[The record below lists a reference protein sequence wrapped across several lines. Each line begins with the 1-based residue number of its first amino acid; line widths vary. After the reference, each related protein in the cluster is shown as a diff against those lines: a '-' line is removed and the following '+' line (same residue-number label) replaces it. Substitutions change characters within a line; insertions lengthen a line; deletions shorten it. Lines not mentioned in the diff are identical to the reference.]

1 MVQIMKLSS
10 LRSGRTTACGLLRI
24 ACLTAFATA
33 VANLP
38 GRPAAG
44 STLHVSP
51 EGSDAAAGDELH
63 PFRTVQ
69 RAAEDAR
76 PGDVVLVSPGVY
88 RERVAPPRG
97 GEAARPIVFRSKVRH
112 AAVLKGSDVW
122 EPTWEAHGEQIW
134 SGVVAAD
141 LFTDTAHVDG
151 ANPFAIPLAST
162 PWGREG
168 FPEHERHRRGERGGN
183 PAADPAIVYTLGQ
196 VFVDG
201 AMYRQVPIRAE
212 LDDAAGT
219 WFYDS
224 SAHRLYLRFPAGGPQ
239 GRMVEI
245 TTRRRIFAPH
255 DRGLGHIQVEGFVME
270 HCGNQYPT
278 DFWVQASPQWQQ
290 AGALGTRGGHH
301 WTIRDNILRLAQGV
315 GLDLGVEGHP
325 EADLERGGRK
335 RPSSAGHHVVEDN
348 LIAHN
353 GGAGTA
359 GYLARDV
366 VLRRNV
372 VVGNNLLRFYG
383 KKRWESGGIKLHSPH
398 DSLIEANVIV
408 DNHACPGLWF
418 DQGAGNHT
426 RIEANVI
433 VGHHTGLDVEIGRG
447 RDAVAA
453 RNVIV
458 DNGVGIAFRESGG
471 VRVVDNLIVSMTGTA
486 VKNAH
491 DPKRPGDWTSGPIDL
506 FGNIIAGT
514 TLVAVV
520 PPGQSRSEARRFDGN
535 AYALVGDDD
544 HPFAVAGTGRLA
556 FSEWQQ
562 YWRDQNGGQD
572 CDRHSIVATGFACS
586 LDRRSGMLAV
596 KPGCDPAALRRAS
609 GIADPGEAGP
619 CERLGADGGAL
630 RLWAE
635 GVVVVLPE
643 PWAVPPGL
651 TASAGSPIVGPGATP

>member
-1 MVQIMKLSS
+1 MKRGRLKHRRATASS
-10 LRSGRTTACGLLRI
+10 LLRI
-24 ACLTAFATA
+24 VSLAAFAMA
-33 VANLP
+33 GVSVS
-38 GRPAAG
+38 GRPAGG

-51 EGSDAAAGDELH
+51 EGSDKASGDESH
-63 PFRTVQ
+63 PFRTIQ

-76 PGDVVLVSPGVY
+76 AGDVVLVSPGVY
-88 RERVAPPRG
+88 RERVAPPRS
-97 GEAARPIVFRSKVRH
+97 GEAAQPIVFRSKVRH
-112 AAVLKGSDVW
+112 AAVIKGSDLW
-122 EPTWEAHGEQIW
+122 EPTWEPHGEQIS
-134 SGVVAAD
+134 SGPVAED
-141 LFTDTAHVDG
+141 LYTDTAHVDG
-151 ANPFAIPLAST
+151 ANPYSVPLAST

-183 PAADPAIVYTLGQ
+183 AAADPAIVYTLGQ

-212 LDDAAGT
+212 LEDAAGT

-224 SAHRLYLRFPAGGPQ
+224 IAHRLYLRFPIGGPQ
-239 GRMVEI
+239 GRAVEI

-255 DRGLGHIQVEGFVME
+255 DRGLGFIQVEGFVME

-278 DFWVQASPQWQQ
+278 DFWVQSYPQWQQ
-290 AGALGTRGGHH
+290 AGALGTRSGHH
-301 WTIRDNILRLAQGV
+301 WTIRDNIVRLAQGV

-325 EADLERGGRK
+325 EADLEHGGRA
-335 RPSSAGHHVVEDN
+335 RPPSAGHHVVEDN

-359 GYLARDV
+359 GYLARGL

-408 DNHACPGLWF
+408 DNHACAGLWF
-418 DQGAGNHT
+418 DQGAGHRT

-433 VGHHTGLDVEIGRG
+433 AGHSTGLDVEIGRG

-458 DNGVGIAFRESGG
+458 DNAVGVAFRESGG
-471 VRVVDNLIVSMTGTA
+471 VRVVDNLIVSLSGTA

-520 PPGQSRSEARRFDGN
+520 PPGQWRSEARRFDGN
-535 AYALVGDDD
+535 AYAVVGVDD
-544 HPFAVAGTGRLA
+544 HPFAVAGTGRLT
-556 FSEWQQ
+556 FSEWQE
-562 YWRDQNGGQD
+562 YWHNHNGGQD
-572 CDRHSIVATGFACS
+572 CDHHSVVANGFECS
-586 LDRRSGMLAV
+586 LDRRTGMLAV
-596 KPGCDPAALRRAS
+596 KPSCDPAALRRAS
-609 GIADPGEAGP
+609 GSLEAGEAGP
-619 CERLGADGGAL
+619 WERLGASGGLL

-635 GVVVVLPE
+635 GIVAALPE

-651 TASAGSPIVGPGATP
+651 TTSAGGPIVGPGATP

>member
-1 MVQIMKLSS
+1 MKHGS
-10 LRSGRTTACGLLRI
+10 LKDRRATAGGLLRI
-24 ACLTAFATA
+24 ASLAA
-33 VANLP
+33 VFMAVTSLP
-38 GRPAAG
+38 GRQASG

-51 EGSDAAAGDELH
+51 VGSDDAAGDDSH
-63 PFRTVQ
+63 PFRTIQ
-69 RAAEDAR
+69 RAADQAR
-76 PGDVVLVSPGVY
+76 PGDIVLVSPGVY

-97 GEAARPIVFRSKVRH
+97 GEAARPIVFRSKVQH
-112 AAVLKGSDVW
+112 AAVLKGSDLW
-122 EPTWEAHGEQIW
+122 EPTWEPHGAQIW
-134 SGVVAAD
+134 SGVVAED

-183 PAADPAIVYTLGQ
+183 AAADPTIIYTLGQ

-224 SAHRLYLRFPAGGPQ
+224 SAHRLYLRFPIGGPE
-239 GRMVEI
+239 GRVVEI

-255 DRGLGHIQVEGFVME
+255 GRGLGHIQVEGFVME

-301 WTIRDNILRLAQGV
+301 WTIRNNVVRLAQGV

-325 EADLERGGRK
+325 EADLEHGGRK
-335 RPSSAGHHVVEDN
+335 RPASAGHHVVEDN
-348 LIAHN
+348 VIAHN

-359 GYLARDV
+359 GYLARGLI
-366 VLRRNV
+366 LRRNI

-408 DNHACPGLWF
+408 DNHSCPGLWF

-447 RDAVAA
+447 RDAIAA
-453 RNVIV
+453 QNVII
-458 DNGVGIAFRESGG
+458 DNAVGIAFRESGG
-471 VRVVDNLIVSMTGTA
+471 VRVVDNLIVSTSGTA

-491 DPKRPGDWTSGPIDL
+491 DPKRPGDWASGPIDL

-556 FSEWQQ
+556 FTEWQK
-562 YWRDQNGGQD
+562 YWHDLNGGQD
-572 CDRHSIVATGFACS
+572 CDHHSVVATGFTCS
-586 LDRRSGMLAV
+586 LDRRTGMLAV
-596 KPGCDPAALRRAS
+596 EPGCDPAALRRAS
-609 GIADPGEAGP
+609 GIAEAGTP
-619 CERLGADGGAL
+619 GLCERLGAEGGTL

-635 GVVVVLPE
+635 GIVVALPE
-643 PWAVPPGL
+643 PWAVPLGL
-651 TASAGSPIVGPGATP
+651 TTSAGGSIVEPGATP

>member
-1 MVQIMKLSS
+1 VVQAMKQCS
-10 LRSGRTTACGLLRI
+10 LRSGRARGLFRI
-24 ACLTAFATA
+24 GSLAAFALAGAT
-33 VANLP
+33 LP
-38 GRPAAG
+38 GQPAAG
-44 STLHVSP
+44 STFHVSP

-69 RAAEDAR
+69 RAAEAAQ

-97 GEAARPIVFRSKVRH
+97 GEAARPIVFRSQVRH

-122 EPTWEAHGEQIW
+122 EPTWESHGEQIW
-134 SGVVAAD
+134 SGVVAEN
-141 LFTDTAHVDG
+141 LFTDTTHVDG

-183 PAADPAIVYTLGQ
+183 PAADPTIVYTLGQ

-201 AMYRQVPIRAE
+201 VMYRQVPIRAE

-239 GRMVEI
+239 GHVVEL

-278 DFWVQASPQWQQ
+278 DFWVQACPQWQQ

-301 WTIRDNILRLAQGV
+301 WTIRDNVVRLAQGV

-325 EADLERGGRK
+325 DADLELGGRK
-335 RPSSAGHHVVEDN
+335 RPPSAGHHVVEDN
-348 LIAHN
+348 VIAHN

-359 GYLARDV
+359 GYMARGV

-398 DSLIEANVIV
+398 ESLIEANVIV
-408 DNHACPGLWF
+408 DNHSCAGLWF
-418 DQGAGNHT
+418 DQGAGNRT

-433 VGHHTGLDVEIGRG
+433 IGHHTGLDVEIGRG
-447 RDAVAA
+447 RDAVAT

-514 TLVAVV
+514 TLVSVV

-535 AYALVGDDD
+535 AYAVVGDDD

-562 YWRDQNGGQD
+562 YWHDHNGGQD
-572 CDRHSIVATGFACS
+572 CDRRSIVATGFAYS
-586 LDRRSGMLAV
+586 LDRVSGMLAV
-596 KPGCDPAALRRAS
+596 KPGFDPAALRRAS
-609 GIADPGEAGP
+609 GIADAGEAGP
-619 CERLGADGGAL
+619 CERLGAGGGNL

-635 GVVVVLPE
+635 DVVVGLPE
-643 PWAVPPGL
+643 PWAVTPGL
-651 TASAGSPIVGPGATP
+651 TASAGGPIVGPGATQ